1 MSGMDYPNA
10 TCVVLLKATG
20 IWKPLPAVMA
30 VSLLV
35 FLFHDVTGSLSSC
48 YGYLDAM
55 GRIYVVDYPPL
66 AAAAEILSR
75 PWSFWMLA
83 PLSFIFRLVLDFPFS
98 TMQALLARG
107 VPLQTLLKSMLMGL
121 VLHTCTYWLPHCL
134 IAIAAASFFCTGSYD
149 IEYLTGL
156 YNGGASIFV
165 EDARLAS
172 VSMCIGSFLLT
183 LAPAAV
189 SLSLYL
195 LTGSARISC
204 LVPAALALMRLYG
217 FPALYSMMPG
227 LTPYLQQLNEI
238 LSSLFSIVVQI
249 EWAFPKG
256 GFAIWAGKNMLL
268 PVVALCFSYW
278 AIMKSDGRRVQI
290 ACSKC
295 RF

>member
-1 MSGMDYPNA
+1 MSRVDYPNA
-10 TCVVLLKATG
+10 TCVALLKATG
-20 IWKPLPAVMA
+20 IWKPLPAAMV

-35 FLFHDVTGSLSSC
+35 FLFYDVTGSLSSC
-48 YGYLDAM
+48 YGYLDAV

-75 PWSFWMLA
+75 PWSFWMFA
-83 PLSFIFRLVLDFPFS
+83 PLSYILRLALDFPFS
-98 TMQALLARG
+98 TMQMLLARG
-107 VPLQTLLKSMLMGL
+107 VSSQTLLKSMLMGL
-121 VLHTCTYWLPHCL
+121 VSHACTYWLPHCL

-149 IEYLTGL
+149 IEYLADL

-165 EDARLAS
+165 EDAHLAS
-172 VSMCIGSFLLT
+172 ASMCVGSYLLV
-183 LAPAAV
+183 LAPVAV

-204 LVPAALALMRLYG
+204 LIPAALALMRLYG

-227 LTPYLQQLNEI
+227 LTPYLQQLNEV
-238 LSSLFSIVVQI
+238 LNSLFSIVVQI

-256 GFAIWAGKNMLL
+256 SLAIWAGKNMLL

-278 AIMKSDGRRVQI
+278 AIMKPSGRRDQV